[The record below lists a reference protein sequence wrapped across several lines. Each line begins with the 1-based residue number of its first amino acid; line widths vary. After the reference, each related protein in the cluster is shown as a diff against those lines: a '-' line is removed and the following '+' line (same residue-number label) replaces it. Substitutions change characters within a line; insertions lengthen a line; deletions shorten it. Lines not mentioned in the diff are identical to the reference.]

1 MIWNT
6 ISKAVGELFGLVG
19 DHFEGQRKIKLA
31 EVEAEIALAAKRASA
46 EIDWDL
52 MWADQAKTS
61 WKDEWFVL
69 LHSIPVIMAFIPSM
83 APYVAQGFEALS
95 SSAPDWFITFYGAGV
110 AASFGIRG
118 LKDVYKS
125 RSKKELLAD
134 IVSSKNQ

>member
-1 MIWNT
+1 MLWKILGDGLGQ
-6 ISKAVGELFGLVG
+6 VFGLAR
-19 DHFEGQRKIKLA
+19 DHFAGQRKIKLA
-31 EVEAEIALAAKRASA
+31 KVEAEIARANRAAQA

-61 WKDEWFVL
+61 WKDEWFVI
-69 LHSIPVIMAFIPSM
+69 LHSIPVILCFIPGG
-83 APYVAQGFEALS
+83 APIVEEGFNALA

-134 IVSSKNQ
+134 IVSSKV